1 MKVRQIFYTGMILF
15 VLFLICVLIKLTSTK
30 EPQGRL
36 IKHFPKNTSVNRHPE
51 CNACRIAHEYS
62 LNINLK
68 HYGDKE

>member
-1 MKVRQIFYTGMILF
+1 MKTNKLIGWFIILF
-15 VLFLICVLIKLTSTK
+15 ALVLFAILMSTLSAK

-68 HYGDKE
+68 HYGE

>member
-1 MKVRQIFYTGMILF
+1 MRTNKLIGWFIILF
-15 VLFLICVLIKLTSTK
+15 ALVLFAILISTLSTK

-36 IKHFPKNTSVNRHPE
+36 IKPFPKDTTVNRHPE

-68 HYGDKE
+68 HYGE